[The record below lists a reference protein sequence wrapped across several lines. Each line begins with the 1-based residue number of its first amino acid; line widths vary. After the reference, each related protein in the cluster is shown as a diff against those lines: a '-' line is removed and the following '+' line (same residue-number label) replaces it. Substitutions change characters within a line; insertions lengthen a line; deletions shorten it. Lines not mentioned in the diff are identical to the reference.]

1 MMDMFKQSL
10 ANRMKAKFPFICVST
25 WEEKRAFDTIA
36 QISRDRSLIGTE
48 RYVYEWSLLAASGD
62 YERCA
67 GDCLKDL
74 LNYLNYMKDFQWPAV
89 FVIYD
94 FHAFFNPNKIDYD
107 VIRRLKEIQQ
117 CPAAAKA

>member
-1 MMDMFKQSL
+1 MRIDLGGKARL
-10 ANRMKAKFPFICVST
+10 RHNRPNIPGPP
-25 WEEKRAFDTIA
+25 
-36 QISRDRSLIGTE
+36 LIGTE

-67 GDCLKDL
+67 GDCSKDL

-94 FHAFFNPNKIDYD
+94 IHAFFNPNKIDYD